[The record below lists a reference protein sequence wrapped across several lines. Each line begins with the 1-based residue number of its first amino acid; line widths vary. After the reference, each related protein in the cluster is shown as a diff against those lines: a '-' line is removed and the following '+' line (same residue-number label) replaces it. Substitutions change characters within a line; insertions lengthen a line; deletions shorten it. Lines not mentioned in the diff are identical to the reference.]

1 MFIAPAMCVVEW
13 KSRRLVFLLQSA
25 KAHWMVT
32 SSFVRSWKIRVNV
45 TEGIQDPEN
54 WTQYIIPYLC
64 LIHSSTLDVG
74 IIARECS
81 LSNSP
86 ILPEVCAMSLL
97 KEHSWYVPHLDHAG
111 YDCMYQ
117 IHNFV
122 LTTVYHSQ
130 HYTTLTVMCCQYII
144 VMQPKQ
150 S

>member
-1 MFIAPAMCVVEW
+1 VFIPPAMYVIEW
-13 KSRRLVFLLQSA
+13 KSIHLLFLLQSA
-25 KAHWMVT
+25 KASWMVT
-32 SSFVRSWKIRVNV
+32 SSFVWSWTIRVNV

-64 LIHSSTLDVG
+64 IIHSSTLDVG
-74 IIARECS
+74 NIASECS
-81 LSNSP
+81 LPNSP
-86 ILPEVCAMSLL
+86 IITEVWVLFLL
-97 KEHSWYVPHLDHAG
+97 EQHSWYIPHWDHAG

-130 HYTTLTVMCCQYII
+130 HYTILTVICCQYII